1 MIIRPLGNVIV
12 LMPPLCMEEGEIREM
27 VAITGA
33 AIREVTE

>member
-1 MIIRPLGNVIV
+1 
-12 LMPPLCMEEGEIREM
+12 MPPLCMEEGEIREM